1 MKKNNLKRFL
11 ASLLA
16 VLMLSQVTGV
26 SPAVFADWGSNVSLT
41 AAKATDKR
49 LELNGDKE
57 IRIPYKDNGDIDFD
71 ALYPL
76 IFETCVDKSKS
87 ALQSYDKSKI
97 DIEQQQKACHK
108 LEGDFTCE
116 PIKEDQTYTIK
127 FTYHYGSLLWDKTEK
142 SCKITFL
149 GREALPD
156 VSAITADTR
165 FNDDLSINYDALRQD
180 IFDQVKAQ
188 VNLPENVK
196 FENVSYKY
204 YFTYDYKIGIYKE
217 WVAFEGKK
225 GVNIGNIHINIPAIA
240 CGSTYKVQLS
250 WGGDDTYKAW
260 SPEFDVTVVDGRT
273 DTSISFVEDRT
284 VNIPFTETG
293 IDYEAVKESIW
304 ALVDT
309 ITPAGISKDS
319 ITVKY
324 EGTDINDNPAISE
337 GNHTLNFSYAGS
349 ANYKPFSTDVPV
361 NFIDNRIVA
370 FAAKERPDNLSRGY
384 VGNTLD
390 EAKTLEKAREELVTA
405 LKDVPLSEI
414 KVEYKLA
421 GNYIPL
427 DINGI
432 RLNLTDINKTDIRVS
447 YAGNATYKAF
457 SAEFKDLYFAD
468 NRVASSIVLKE
479 NSSITYNKEK
489 GAMKQDIFDNA
500 IDWEAT
506 KLPEGIT
513 KDDLT
518 FECNTSLVPKITVW
532 GDIDGK
538 EYPNLDAGDAQKIR
552 ISFVGNSDFK
562 PGEFEFTIKVAKAHV
577 DVSMKKFAT
586 AYAGDEEALSKEALN
601 VALDPNDDPR
611 IDIYMVFAG
620 INTNFDGSVN
630 LVLTD
635 DQWKVIKN
643 ISAAEKEIYN
653 AVGQIFPEYKDR
665 PTLQEKLEDGIT
677 IGEFKQYISD
687 LVTVL
692 EKVAS
697 FPGVDDIFKHYNIDI
712 DSIRAMVNIF
722 EAIDF
727 ADDTTIAFGVPKH
740 AGLYRAYAIAVNKNY
755 EPNYATG
762 TVLILMNWKGIKIVP
777 NADLKKQTIT
787 VSEAKEYADGTKAAA
802 TLLNKSTGESSGI
815 DQSALHYR
823 FTGLNKIYSSHDF
836 PTAPGKYIVTV
847 SVRGGDYYALPTTFT
862 FTVKAD

>member
-16 VLMLSQVTGV
+16 VLMLASVTGV
-26 SPAVFADWGSNVSLT
+26 SPAVFAEET
-41 AAKATDKR
+41 AAPELVETSNDAPKEVLIKSNYTDEQVLSALATALLTNADQVDAQSLSWSYTCAVKGSYKNAINQTKYTEAREDTFSVLKSHEYVQKDYTYDVTGSGIFRKEWKADVTYVYPALKDNTDGAYT
-49 LELNGDKE
+49 LYLNNEAVYINKVAKLKSAINVVNTVPE
-57 IRIPYKDNGDIDFD
+57 IAIPYNADGSVNN
-71 ALYPL
+71 A
-76 IFETCVDKSKS
+76 
-87 ALQSYDKSKI
+87 
-97 DIEQQQKACHK
+97 K
-108 LEGDFTCE
+108 L
-116 PIKEDQTYTIK
+116 
-127 FTYHYGSLLWDKTEK
+127 H
-142 SCKITFL
+142 
-149 GREALPD
+149 
-156 VSAITADTR
+156 
-165 FNDDLSINYDALRQD
+165 
-180 IFDQVKAQ
+180 
-188 VNLPENVK
+188 
-196 FENVSYKY
+196 
-204 YFTYDYKIGIYKE
+204 
-217 WVAFEGKK
+217 
-225 GVNIGNIHINIPAIA
+225 
-240 CGSTYKVQLS
+240 
-250 WGGDDTYKAW
+250 
-260 SPEFDVTVVDGRT
+260 
-273 DTSISFVEDRT
+273 
-284 VNIPFTETG
+284 
-293 IDYEAVKESIW
+293 ESIFK
-304 ALVDT
+304 AVVT
-309 ITPAGISKDS
+309 GTTPAGLTYDQLS
-319 ITVKY
+319 Y
-324 EGTDINDNPAISE
+324 PDNFSE
-337 GNHTLNFSYAGS
+337 GEQTI
-349 ANYKPFSTDVPV
+349 T
-361 NFIDNRIVA
+361 I
-370 FAAKERPDNLSRGY
+370 
-384 VGNTLD
+384 
-390 EAKTLEKAREELVTA
+390 
-405 LKDVPLSEI
+405 
-414 KVEYKLA
+414 
-421 GNYIPL
+421 
-427 DINGI
+427 
-432 RLNLTDINKTDIRVS
+432 S
-447 YAGNATYKAF
+447 YAGNDDYSGTSKDVKVKFVDGRNVAFTAKEQPKTLSIGYVGSLPNEEATLAKVREQLINKVGDVDLNQVKIEYNVAF
-457 SAEFKDLYFAD
+457 GKYAKLDIAAVLGHVLVATDIKLTYAGDATHKPFTKIFENIKFAD

-479 NSSITYNKEK
+479 NASITYNKEK

-601 VALDPNDDPR
+601 VALDPNDPR

-697 FPGVDDIFKHYNIDI
+697 VPGVDNIFKRYNIDI

-787 VSEAKEYADGTKAAA
+787 VSEAKEYADGTKTAA

>member
-1 MKKNNLKRFL
+1 MKKYNLKRFL

-16 VLMLSQVTGV
+16 VLMLASVTGV
-26 SPAVFADWGSNVSLT
+26 SPAVFAGET
-41 AAKATDKR
+41 AAPELVETSIEQPKEVLIKSNFTNEQVLSALANALLTNADAVDAQSLDWTYTCEGSGKYNYWQVTNTGERTATNNATGSIFGFTSTKSGVEAFTYKKITIDVTCNHPALKANADGAYT
-49 LELNGDKE
+49 LYLNGQPVYINKVAKLKSAINVVNTVPE
-57 IRIPYKDNGDIDFD
+57 IAIPYNADGSVNNAKLHESIFNAVVTGTTPAGLTYDQLSYPDNFSEGEQTFTISYAGDEDH
-71 ALYPL
+71 YSS
-76 IFETCVDKSKS
+76 TS
-87 ALQSYDKSKI
+87 ANV
-97 DIEQQQKACHK
+97 
-108 LEGDFTCE
+108 T
-116 PIKEDQTYTIK
+116 
-127 FTYHYGSLLWDKTEK
+127 
-142 SCKITFL
+142 
-149 GREALPD
+149 
-156 VSAITADTR
+156 
-165 FNDDLSINYDALRQD
+165 
-180 IFDQVKAQ
+180 
-188 VNLPENVK
+188 VK
-196 FENVSYKY
+196 F
-204 YFTYDYKIGIYKE
+204 
-217 WVAFEGKK
+217 
-225 GVNIGNIHINIPAIA
+225 
-240 CGSTYKVQLS
+240 
-250 WGGDDTYKAW
+250 
-260 SPEFDVTVVDGRT
+260 VDGR
-273 DTSISFVEDRT
+273 
-284 VNIPFTETG
+284 N
-293 IDYEAVKESIW
+293 
-304 ALVDT
+304 
-309 ITPAGISKDS
+309 
-319 ITVKY
+319 
-324 EGTDINDNPAISE
+324 
-337 GNHTLNFSYAGS
+337 
-349 ANYKPFSTDVPV
+349 
-361 NFIDNRIVA
+361 VA
-370 FAAKERPDNLSRGY
+370 FTAKEQPKTLSIGY
-384 VGNTLD
+384 VGSLPNEEATL
-390 EAKTLEKAREELVTA
+390 AKVREQLINKVG
-405 LKDVPLSEI
+405 DVDLNQVKI
-414 KVEYKLA
+414 EYNVAFGKYA
-421 GNYIPL
+421 KL
-427 DINGI
+427 DIAAVLGHV
-432 RLNLTDINKTDIRVS
+432 LVATDIKLT
-447 YAGNATYKAF
+447 YAGDATHKPF
-457 SAEFKDLYFAD
+457 TKIFENIKFAD

-479 NSSITYNKEK
+479 NASITYNKEK

-586 AYAGDEEALSKEALN
+586 AYAGDEEALTKEALG
-601 VALDPNDDPR
+601 VALDPNDPR

-635 DQWKVIKN
+635 DQWKVIEN

-697 FPGVDDIFKHYNIDI
+697 LPGVDNIFKRYNIDI

-762 TVLILMNWKGIKIVP
+762 TVLILMNWKNIKIVP

-823 FTGLNKIYSSHDF
+823 FTGLNKIYSSHNF

>member
-26 SPAVFADWGSNVSLT
+26 SPAVFAEDAAAPELVETSKEQPKEVLIKSNFTNEQVLT
-41 AAKATDKR
+41 ALADTLLTNADAVDAQSLDWTYTCEGSGKYYYDQTTKLDKR
-49 LELNGDKE
+49 TATNTADGSIFGFSSTKTGVAAKQLTWSGLKDVKIDVTCNHPALKANADGVYTLYLNGQPVYINKVA
-57 IRIPYKDNGDIDFD
+57 K
-71 ALYPL
+71 L
-76 IFETCVDKSKS
+76 S
-87 ALQSYDKSKI
+87 SKI
-97 DIEQQQKACHK
+97 DVVDTTPEIAIPYNADGSVNNAKLHETIFNTVVTGTTPEGLTYDRLSYPDNFFEGEQTITISYA
-108 LEGDFTCE
+108 GD
-116 PIKEDQTYTIK
+116 DNY
-127 FTYHYGSLLWDKTEK
+127 YGTSK
-142 SCKITFL
+142 
-149 GREALPD
+149 D
-156 VSAITADTR
+156 V
-165 FNDDLSINYDALRQD
+165 
-180 IFDQVKAQ
+180 K
-188 VNLPENVK
+188 VK
-196 FENVSYKY
+196 F
-204 YFTYDYKIGIYKE
+204 
-217 WVAFEGKK
+217 
-225 GVNIGNIHINIPAIA
+225 
-240 CGSTYKVQLS
+240 
-250 WGGDDTYKAW
+250 
-260 SPEFDVTVVDGRT
+260 VDGR
-273 DTSISFVEDRT
+273 
-284 VNIPFTETG
+284 N
-293 IDYEAVKESIW
+293 
-304 ALVDT
+304 
-309 ITPAGISKDS
+309 
-319 ITVKY
+319 
-324 EGTDINDNPAISE
+324 
-337 GNHTLNFSYAGS
+337 
-349 ANYKPFSTDVPV
+349 
-361 NFIDNRIVA
+361 VA
-370 FAAKERPDNLSRGY
+370 FTAKEQPKTLSIGY
-384 VGNTLD
+384 VGNKIDVATT
-390 EAKTLEKAREELVTA
+390 ENNVRKQLVTVVA
-405 LKDVPLSEI
+405 EDVKLDQV
-414 KVEYKLA
+414 KVEFRNTTNIFNDEDYQ
-421 GNYIPL
+421 
-427 DINGI
+427 D
-432 RLNLTDINKTDIRVS
+432 LNLAAIEFYRATETDIRLT
-447 YAGNATYKAF
+447 YAGDATHKPFNALFENIK
-457 SAEFKDLYFAD
+457 FAD

-479 NSSITYNKEK
+479 NASITYNKEK

-538 EYPNLDAGDAQKIR
+538 EYPNLNAGDAQQIK
-552 ISFVGNSDFK
+552 ISFGGDSDYK

-586 AYAGDEEALSKEALN
+586 AYAGDEEALTKEALN
-601 VALDPNDDPR
+601 VALDPNDPR

-653 AVGQIFPEYKDR
+653 VVGQIFPEYKDR

-697 FPGVDDIFKHYNIDI
+697 VPGVDNIFKRYNIDI

-762 TVLILMNWKGIKIVP
+762 TVLILMNWKDIKIVP

-787 VSEAKEYADGTKAAA
+787 VSEAEKYASGELAAA

-847 SVRGGDYYALPTTFT
+847 SVRGGDFFAFPKTFSFKIVADPTPETT
-862 FTVKAD
+862 PEA

>member
-1 MKKNNLKRFL
+1 MKKYNLKRFL

-26 SPAVFADWGSNVSLT
+26 APGVFADWNSAATQSAENVAPVFQEYTGEVLIKSGWGNPEILDALATAFVQNKDSVDISAIEWTYKCAVKGTYKVAIDYTTKEAREAEVPVLT
-41 AAKATDKR
+41 GKTVTEDYYYTRLLHAKATYVYPALKDVADGAY
-49 LELNGDKE
+49 ELYANGVLVGTIHKVGKLSSAINVKTE
-57 IRIPYKDNGDIDFD
+57 VATIAIPYTSATEYDEN
-71 ALYPL
+71 ALNES
-76 IFETCVDKSKS
+76 IFNAYVTSTTPAD
-87 ALQSYDKSKI
+87 LTYDKLSFTGTI
-97 DIEQQQKACHK
+97 AEGQQTITISYA
-108 LEGDFTCE
+108 GD
-116 PIKEDQTYTIK
+116 ED
-127 FTYHYGSLLWDKTEK
+127 HYDT
-142 SCKITFL
+142 
-149 GREALPD
+149 
-156 VSAITADTR
+156 SANVT
-165 FNDDLSINYDALRQD
+165 
-180 IFDQVKAQ
+180 
-188 VNLPENVK
+188 VK
-196 FENVSYKY
+196 F
-204 YFTYDYKIGIYKE
+204 
-217 WVAFEGKK
+217 
-225 GVNIGNIHINIPAIA
+225 
-240 CGSTYKVQLS
+240 
-250 WGGDDTYKAW
+250 
-260 SPEFDVTVVDGRT
+260 VDGR
-273 DTSISFVEDRT
+273 
-284 VNIPFTETG
+284 N
-293 IDYEAVKESIW
+293 
-304 ALVDT
+304 
-309 ITPAGISKDS
+309 
-319 ITVKY
+319 
-324 EGTDINDNPAISE
+324 
-337 GNHTLNFSYAGS
+337 
-349 ANYKPFSTDVPV
+349 
-361 NFIDNRIVA
+361 VA
-370 FAAKERPDNLSRGY
+370 FTAKEQPKTLSIGY
-384 VGNTLD
+384 VGNKIDVATT
-390 EAKTLEKAREELVTA
+390 ENNVRKQLVNQLA
-405 LKDVPLSEI
+405 DDVDLSKV
-414 KVEYKLA
+414 KVEYKNAFRKYEELNKVA
-421 GNYIPL
+421 IETYSTGNIIKP
-427 DINGI
+427 DAA
-432 RLNLTDINKTDIRVS
+432 TDIRLT
-447 YAGNATYKAF
+447 YAGDATHKPF
-457 SAEFKDLYFAD
+457 TAEIKDIQFAD

-479 NSSITYNKEK
+479 NASITYNKEK

-601 VALDPNDDPR
+601 VALDPNDPR

-677 IGEFKQYISD
+677 IGEFKQYIND

-697 FPGVDDIFKHYNIDI
+697 VPGVDNIFKHYNIDI

-762 TVLILMNWKGIKIVP
+762 TVLILMNWKNIKIVP

-787 VSEAKEYADGTKAAA
+787 VSEAEKYASGELAAA

>member
-16 VLMLSQVTGV
+16 VLMLSQITGV
-26 SPAVFADWGSNVSLT
+26 APGVFADFGESSKSGIATQAARIGEKITLNGTEFTIQLPYDDEGNIVFDTLYRIIFKKCVNVSESKPANLTYKDVKIGHEVTPGVYDKLEGTTSLSTIKPGTYKIKISATSLTTINST
-41 AAKATDKR
+41 AAK
-49 LELNGDKE
+49 
-57 IRIPYKDNGDIDFD
+57 
-71 ALYPL
+71 
-76 IFETCVDKSKS
+76 TC
-87 ALQSYDKSKI
+87 
-97 DIEQQQKACHK
+97 
-108 LEGDFTCE
+108 T
-116 PIKEDQTYTIK
+116 
-127 FTYHYGSLLWDKTEK
+127 
-142 SCKITFL
+142 ITFL
-149 GREALPD
+149 GRQTVPEIAHKD
-156 VSAITADTR
+156 ITVDAS
-165 FNDDLSINYDALRQD
+165 FNEDLSINYDALREA
-180 IFDQVKAQ
+180 IWDQVS
-188 VNLPENVK
+188 VDLPENVK
-196 FENVSYKY
+196 FDKVSFEYKY
-204 YFTYDYKIGIYKE
+204 NDTLNLWE
-217 WVAFEGKK
+217 AFEGKNIVGDK
-225 GVNIGNIHINIPAIA
+225 GIPALDLGA
-240 CGSTYKVQLS
+240 NQVKLT
-250 WGGDDTYKAW
+250 WGGDGLYEGFKQEIT
-260 SPEFDVTVVDGRT
+260 VNVVDGRT
-273 DTSISFVEDRT
+273 DTSITFVEDRT

-309 ITPAGISKDS
+309 ITPADISKDS

-414 KVEYKLA
+414 KVEYKFA

-479 NSSITYNKEK
+479 NASITYNKEK

-577 DVSMKKFAT
+577 DVSMNAFTK
-586 AYAGDEEALSKEALN
+586 AYAGNEDDLTIKKLGITLN
-601 VALDPNDDPR
+601 PNDLR
-611 IDIYMVFAG
+611 IDIYRVFVG
-620 INTNFDGSVN
+620 INTNLKASVN

-635 DQWKVIKN
+635 KQWEFIKN
-643 ISAAEKEIYN
+643 VSKAQAWLYDK
-653 AVGQIFPEYKDR
+653 APSLFPSFNETIQD
-665 PTLQEKLEDGIT
+665 KLEKGMT
-677 IGEFKQYISD
+677 IAEFKEYMNNVI
-687 LVTVL
+687 T
-692 EKVAS
+692 
-697 FPGVDDIFKHYNIDI
+697 
-712 DSIRAMVNIF
+712 
-722 EAIDF
+722 AIDNAANDETWGPIVQGGLDLF
-727 ADDTTIAFGVPKH
+727 HIDLDAIKALASVFDVLTMVSDDLTIAVGVPKH
-740 AGLYRAYAIAVNKNY
+740 AGLYRVYAIAANKNY
-755 EPNYATG
+755 ETNFASG
-762 TVLILMNWKGIKIVP
+762 TVLILMNWKDIKIVP

-787 VSEAKEYADGTKAAA
+787 VSEAEKYASGELAAA

>member
-1 MKKNNLKRFL
+1 MKKYNLKRFL

-16 VLMLSQVTGV
+16 VLMLASVTGV
-26 SPAVFADWGSNVSLT
+26 SPAVFAAET
-41 AAKATDKR
+41 AAPELVETSIEQRKEVLIKSNYTDEQVLSALANALLKDPTQVDAKDLSWTYTCAVKGSYKTSKYDLLTYDTKEAREANVPVLTGDTQKADYYYTKILHATATYIYPALKDNTDGAYT
-49 LELNGDKE
+49 LYLNGQAVYINKVAKLKSAINVVDTTPE
-57 IRIPYKDNGDIDFD
+57 IAIPYNADGSVNTAKLHESIFD
-71 ALYPL
+71 AVVTGTTPAGLTYDQLSYPDN
-76 IFETCVDKSKS
+76 FSEG
-87 ALQSYDKSKI
+87 
-97 DIEQQQKACHK
+97 EQQTITISYA
-108 LEGDFTCE
+108 GDDDYNST
-116 PIKEDQTYTIK
+116 
-127 FTYHYGSLLWDKTEK
+127 
-142 SCKITFL
+142 
-149 GREALPD
+149 
-156 VSAITADTR
+156 SANVT
-165 FNDDLSINYDALRQD
+165 
-180 IFDQVKAQ
+180 
-188 VNLPENVK
+188 VK
-196 FENVSYKY
+196 F
-204 YFTYDYKIGIYKE
+204 
-217 WVAFEGKK
+217 
-225 GVNIGNIHINIPAIA
+225 
-240 CGSTYKVQLS
+240 
-250 WGGDDTYKAW
+250 
-260 SPEFDVTVVDGRT
+260 VDGR
-273 DTSISFVEDRT
+273 
-284 VNIPFTETG
+284 N
-293 IDYEAVKESIW
+293 
-304 ALVDT
+304 
-309 ITPAGISKDS
+309 
-319 ITVKY
+319 
-324 EGTDINDNPAISE
+324 
-337 GNHTLNFSYAGS
+337 
-349 ANYKPFSTDVPV
+349 
-361 NFIDNRIVA
+361 VA
-370 FAAKERPDNLSRGY
+370 FTAKEQPKTLSIGY
-384 VGNTLD
+384 VGNLPNEEATL
-390 EAKTLEKAREELVTA
+390 AKVREQLINKVGDVDLNQVKIEYNVA
-405 LKDVPLSEI
+405 LGKYA
-414 KVEYKLA
+414 K
-421 GNYIPL
+421 L
-427 DINGI
+427 DIAAV
-432 RLNLTDINKTDIRVS
+432 LCHVLVATDIKLT
-447 YAGNATYKAF
+447 YAGDATHKPF
-457 SAEFKDLYFAD
+457 TKIFENIKFAD

-479 NSSITYNKEK
+479 NASITYNKEK

-538 EYPNLDAGDAQKIR
+538 EYPNLNAGDAQQIK
-552 ISFVGNSDFK
+552 ISFGGDSDYK

-586 AYAGDEEALSKEALN
+586 AYAGDEEALTKEALG
-601 VALDPNDDPR
+601 VALDPNDPR

-653 AVGQIFPEYKDR
+653 AVGLIFPEYKDR

-697 FPGVDDIFKHYNIDI
+697 VPGVDDIFKHYNIDI

-762 TVLILMNWKGIKIVP
+762 TVLILMNWKNIKIVP

-787 VSEAKEYADGTKAAA
+787 VSEAEKYASGELAAA

-823 FTGLNKIYSSHDF
+823 FTGLSKIYSSHDF

>member
-1 MKKNNLKRFL
+1 MKKYNLKRFL

-16 VLMLSQVTGV
+16 VLMLASVTGV
-26 SPAVFADWGSNVSLT
+26 SPAVFAAGADPVLKTGVQEVLLKPSMSADEVRQELANQLLENPGEVDAQSLEWTYTCEGSGKYTYTPGFDKTVTKTSTGSVFGFSTPETAKNLYGKVQNFNCVYPALKDNSDGTYTLQLNGQSIQVKKVAKLKSAINVVNTVPEIAIPYNADGSVN
-41 AAKATDKR
+41 TDK
-49 LELNGDKE
+49 LHES
-57 IRIPYKDNGDIDFD
+57 
-71 ALYPL
+71 
-76 IFETCVDKSKS
+76 IF
-87 ALQSYDKSKI
+87 
-97 DIEQQQKACHK
+97 KAVVT
-108 LEGDFTCE
+108 GTT
-116 PIKEDQTYTIK
+116 P
-127 FTYHYGSLLWDKTEK
+127 
-142 SCKITFL
+142 
-149 GREALPD
+149 A
-156 VSAITADTR
+156 
-165 FNDDLSINYDALRQD
+165 
-180 IFDQVKAQ
+180 
-188 VNLPENVK
+188 NL
-196 FENVSYKY
+196 
-204 YFTYDYKIGIYKE
+204 TYD
-217 WVAFEGKK
+217 
-225 GVNIGNIHINIPAIA
+225 
-240 CGSTYKVQLS
+240 QLR
-250 WGGDDTYKAW
+250 Y
-260 SPEFDVTVVDGRT
+260 
-273 DTSISFVEDRT
+273 
-284 VNIPFTETG
+284 
-293 IDYEAVKESIW
+293 
-304 ALVDT
+304 
-309 ITPAGISKDS
+309 
-319 ITVKY
+319 
-324 EGTDINDNPAISE
+324 
-337 GNHTLNFSYAGS
+337 
-349 ANYKPFSTDVPV
+349 
-361 NFIDNRIVA
+361 
-370 FAAKERPDNLSRGY
+370 PDNLSEGEQTITISYAGDEDYYGTSKDVKVNFVDGRNVAFTAKEQPETLSIGY
-384 VGNTLD
+384 VGSLPNEEATL
-390 EAKTLEKAREELVTA
+390 AKVREQLINKVG
-405 LKDVPLSEI
+405 DVDLNQVKI
-414 KVEYKLA
+414 EYNVAFGKYA
-421 GNYIPL
+421 KL
-427 DINGI
+427 DIAAVLGHV
-432 RLNLTDINKTDIRVS
+432 LVATDIKLT
-447 YAGNATYKAF
+447 YAGDATHKPFNALFEDIK
-457 SAEFKDLYFAD
+457 FAD
-468 NRVASSIVLKE
+468 NRVASSIVLKDGA
-479 NSSITYNKEK
+479 SITYNKEK

-538 EYPNLDAGDAQKIR
+538 EYPNLNAGDAQQIK
-552 ISFVGNSDFK
+552 ISFGGDSDYK
-562 PGEFEFTIKVAKAHV
+562 PGEFELTIKVAKAHV

-586 AYAGDEEALSKEALN
+586 AYAGEEEALTKEALN
-601 VALDPNDDPR
+601 VSLDPNDPR

-697 FPGVDDIFKHYNIDI
+697 VPGVDEIFKHYNIDI

-762 TVLILMNWKGIKIVP
+762 TVLILMNWKNIKIVP

-802 TLLNKSTGESSGI
+802 TLLNKETGESSGI

-823 FTGLNKIYSSHDF
+823 YTGLNRIYSSHDF
-836 PTAPGKYIVTV
+836 PTKPGKYIVTV
-847 SVRGGDYYALPTTFT
+847 SVLGGDFFAFPKTFVFTIVADPTPEVTPET
-862 FTVKAD
+862 

>member
-16 VLMLSQVTGV
+16 VLMLASVTGV
-26 SPAVFADWGSNVSLT
+26 SPAVFAEDVAAPELVETSNDAPKEVLIKSNYTDEQVLSALATALLTNADQVDAQSLSWTYTCEGSGKYEYSKITTKTATNTATGDAINGFTSTTTKENWRNKDVIVTCNHPSL
-41 AAKATDKR
+41 KANADGVYT
-49 LELNGDKE
+49 LYLNGQ
-57 IRIPYKDNGDIDFD
+57 PV
-71 ALYPL
+71 YPVYINKVAKL
-76 IFETCVDKSKS
+76 S
-87 ALQSYDKSKI
+87 SKI
-97 DIEQQQKACHK
+97 D
-108 LEGDFTCE
+108 
-116 PIKEDQTYTIK
+116 
-127 FTYHYGSLLWDKTEK
+127 
-142 SCKITFL
+142 
-149 GREALPD
+149 
-156 VSAITADTR
+156 
-165 FNDDLSINYDALRQD
+165 
-180 IFDQVKAQ
+180 
-188 VNLPENVK
+188 
-196 FENVSYKY
+196 
-204 YFTYDYKIGIYKE
+204 
-217 WVAFEGKK
+217 
-225 GVNIGNIHINIPAIA
+225 
-240 CGSTYKVQLS
+240 
-250 WGGDDTYKAW
+250 
-260 SPEFDVTVVDGRT
+260 VVDTTPEIAIPYNADG
-273 DTSISFVEDRT
+273 S
-284 VNIPFTETG
+284 VNN
-293 IDYEAVKESIW
+293 AKLHESIFN
-304 ALVDT
+304 AAVT
-309 ITPAGISKDS
+309 GTTPAGLTYDQLS
-319 ITVKY
+319 Y
-324 EGTDINDNPAISE
+324 PDNFSE
-337 GNHTLNFSYAGS
+337 GEQTI
-349 ANYKPFSTDVPV
+349 T
-361 NFIDNRIVA
+361 I
-370 FAAKERPDNLSRGY
+370 
-384 VGNTLD
+384 
-390 EAKTLEKAREELVTA
+390 
-405 LKDVPLSEI
+405 
-414 KVEYKLA
+414 
-421 GNYIPL
+421 
-427 DINGI
+427 
-432 RLNLTDINKTDIRVS
+432 S
-447 YAGNATYKAF
+447 YAGNDDYNGTSANVTVKFVDGRNVAFTAKEQPKTLSIGYVGSLPNEEATLAKVREQLINKVGDVDLNQVKIEYNVAF
-457 SAEFKDLYFAD
+457 GKYAKLDIAAVLGHVLVATDIKLTYAGDATHKPFTKIFENIKFAD

-479 NSSITYNKEK
+479 NASITYNKEK

-601 VALDPNDDPR
+601 VALDPNDPR

-653 AVGQIFPEYKDR
+653 VVGQIFPEYKDR

-697 FPGVDDIFKHYNIDI
+697 VPGVDNIFKHYNIDI

-762 TVLILMNWKGIKIVP
+762 TVLILMNWKDIKIVP
-777 NADLKKQTIT
+777 NENLKKQTIT
-787 VSEAKEYADGTKAAA
+787 VSEAEKYASGELAAA

>member
-1 MKKNNLKRFL
+1 MKKYNLKRFL

-16 VLMLSQVTGV
+16 VLMLASVTGV
-26 SPAVFADWGSNVSLT
+26 SPAVFAEETAAPELVATSKEQPKEVLIKSNFTNEQVLT
-41 AAKATDKR
+41 ALADTLLTNADAVDAQSLDWTYTCEGSGKYYYDQTTKLDKR
-49 LELNGDKE
+49 TATNTADGSIFGFSSTKTGVAAKQLTWSGLKDVKIDVTCNHPALKANADGVYTLYLNGQPVYINKVA
-57 IRIPYKDNGDIDFD
+57 K
-71 ALYPL
+71 L
-76 IFETCVDKSKS
+76 S
-87 ALQSYDKSKI
+87 SKI
-97 DIEQQQKACHK
+97 D
-108 LEGDFTCE
+108 
-116 PIKEDQTYTIK
+116 
-127 FTYHYGSLLWDKTEK
+127 
-142 SCKITFL
+142 
-149 GREALPD
+149 
-156 VSAITADTR
+156 
-165 FNDDLSINYDALRQD
+165 
-180 IFDQVKAQ
+180 
-188 VNLPENVK
+188 
-196 FENVSYKY
+196 
-204 YFTYDYKIGIYKE
+204 
-217 WVAFEGKK
+217 
-225 GVNIGNIHINIPAIA
+225 
-240 CGSTYKVQLS
+240 
-250 WGGDDTYKAW
+250 
-260 SPEFDVTVVDGRT
+260 VVDTTPEIAIPYNADG
-273 DTSISFVEDRT
+273 S
-284 VNIPFTETG
+284 VNN
-293 IDYEAVKESIW
+293 AKLHESIFN
-304 ALVDT
+304 AAVT
-309 ITPAGISKDS
+309 GTTPAGLTYDQLS
-319 ITVKY
+319 Y
-324 EGTDINDNPAISE
+324 PDNFSE
-337 GNHTLNFSYAGS
+337 GEHTI
-349 ANYKPFSTDVPV
+349 T
-361 NFIDNRIVA
+361 I
-370 FAAKERPDNLSRGY
+370 
-384 VGNTLD
+384 
-390 EAKTLEKAREELVTA
+390 
-405 LKDVPLSEI
+405 
-414 KVEYKLA
+414 
-421 GNYIPL
+421 
-427 DINGI
+427 
-432 RLNLTDINKTDIRVS
+432 S
-447 YAGNATYKAF
+447 YAGNDDYSGTSKDVKVKFVDGRNVAFTAKEQPKTLSIGYVGSLPNEEATLAKVREQLINKAGDV
-457 SAEFKDLYFAD
+457 DLNQVKIEYNVAFGKYAKLDIAAVLGHVLVATDIKLTYAGDATHKPFTKIFENIKFAD

-479 NSSITYNKEK
+479 NASITYNKEK

-601 VALDPNDDPR
+601 VALDPNDPR

-677 IGEFKQYISD
+677 IGEFKQYIND

-697 FPGVDDIFKHYNIDI
+697 VPGVDNIFKHYNIDI

-762 TVLILMNWKGIKIVP
+762 TVLILMNWKNIKIVP

-787 VSEAKEYADGTKAAA
+787 VSEAEKYASGELAAA

-847 SVRGGDYYALPTTFT
+847 SVRGGDFYAFPKTFT
-862 FTVKAD
+862 FKIVAD